1 MGGLSFFFYKRK
13 KKKKAARPRSALE
26 PAGSAVPLKGDVCAG
41 DLCTLPAR
49 PGSAAAQETP
59 LRSHRRQLPPN
70 MLLQNTETLH
80 WELGESGRKR
90 RRIEGSPASPTSW
103 GGSGAPA
110 EHPQGGGPLL
120 VPGEGLLDG
129 SGHLVPISGVWLGA
143 AQHLPSNPSS
153 DFASHGRAGIL
164 GPRGVFWAS
173 LPKEI
178 AVWQWVLVQ
187 GQGSQAVG
195 LLPSCPEVSAI
206 NTMCSSSLYG

>member
-1 MGGLSFFFYKRK
+1 MPETFVHSQPVREARRRRRHLSAPTAGSCRQTCYCKTLKRCTGSWARARGRGGGL
-13 KKKKAARPRSALE
+13 KAPQHHP
-26 PAGSAVPLKGDVCAG
+26 PAGEG
-41 DLCTLPAR
+41 
-49 PGSAAAQETP
+49 PGPQLSI
-59 LRSHRRQLPPN
+59 LRV
-70 MLLQNTETLH
+70 
-80 WELGESGRKR
+80 
-90 RRIEGSPASPTSW
+90 
-103 GGSGAPA
+103 
-110 EHPQGGGPLL
+110 GGPLL

-153 DFASHGRAGIL
+153 DFARHGRAGIL

-195 LLPSCPEVSAI
+195 LLPSCPAVSAI